1 MTSGTAAASR
11 PLPEPDYQIDCLIES
26 DAWGGADD
34 SLVLAARS
42 AASAAL
48 RHAAG
53 EAGLAGG
60 VAAELTLVF
69 SDDAAVRILNAQWR
83 GQDRPTNVLSF
94 PNATQDEIA
103 RARPAGPP
111 LLLGDVVLAL
121 GTCQREAVEQGKDL
135 AQHVAHLAIHGVL
148 HLFGHDHHHDEEA
161 GRMEALE
168 VALLAGFGIADPY
181 QLSAICA
188 EDA

>member
-1 MTSGTAAASR
+1 MAASR
-11 PLPEPDYQIDCLIES
+11 PLPEPAFQIDCLIET

-34 SLVLAARS
+34 RLVLAARS
-42 AASAAL
+42 AAAAAL

-60 VAAELTLVF
+60 VEPELTLVF
-69 SDDAAVRILNAQWR
+69 SDDAAVRTLNAQWR
-83 GQDRPTNVLSF
+83 AQDKPTNVLSF
-94 PNATQDEIA
+94 PSATHDEIA
-103 RARPAGPP
+103 RARPDGPP
-111 LLLGDVVLAL
+111 LLLGDVVLAFD
-121 GTCQREAVEQGKDL
+121 TCRREAAEQGKDL
-135 AQHVAHLAIHGVL
+135 AHHVAHLAIHGVL
-148 HLFGHDHHHDEEA
+148 HLFGHDHQHDEEA

-168 VALLAGFGIADPY
+168 VAILAGFGIADPY